1 MLRLRPRILLLTMI
15 LATSSVAIT
24 ACKKQAPG
32 LARKPYLQS
41 MTSSSV
47 IIAWKTG
54 NKETGQVN
62 FGATNALGQSVTESK
77 SRDNH
82 HVTLTGLSPATTYF
96 YEVGNA
102 SGSLSQ
108 VYQFTT
114 APANTVSD
122 FTFVAIGDSGSGSSE
137 QKRLAQRLENETFDF
152 WVHTGDIVYDAGAKK
167 DFQPKFF
174 DPYENILAEK
184 TLFPSPGNH
193 DQYLF
198 GVGYKDAFHT
208 PANNPAKSELYYSFE
223 WGDAK
228 FVSINT
234 NVTPSLMS
242 SKQIDWIRA
251 ELTSNTKR
259 WLIVFFHIPLYSSGS
274 HGSNSTLQN
283 RLGALF
289 ETSGVDLV
297 LTGHDHHYERSKPLK
312 DHNTDPAYK
321 GLVHILTG
329 GGGKSLRSVSAKSF
343 AAFAQ
348 SAYHYTKLRVSS
360 TAING
365 EAIDIDGNVI
375 DAFTIQK

>member
-1 MLRLRPRILLLTMI
+1 MLKRRMPLFLMLVT
-15 LATSSVAIT
+15 LAVSPAAVT
-24 ACKKQAPG
+24 ACKKQPPG

-41 MTSSSV
+41 MTSTSV

-54 NKETGQVN
+54 DKEVGIVN
-62 FGATNALGQSVTESK
+62 YGLSNNLGQSETESK

-82 HVTLTGLSPATTYF
+82 HVKLTGLSPATTYF
-96 YEVGNA
+96 YQVANGNGA
-102 SGSLSQ
+102 LSQ
-108 VYQFTT
+108 IYEFTT
-114 APANTVSD
+114 APASSVSD

-137 QKRLAQRLENETFDF
+137 QKRIAQRLENESFDF

-184 TLFPSPGNH
+184 TFFPSPGNH

-208 PANNPAKSELYYSFE
+208 FANNPKKSEMYYSFE
-223 WGDAK
+223 WGDSK

-242 SKQIDWIRA
+242 SKQIDWIRG

-274 HGSNSTLQN
+274 HGSNNTLQR

-312 DHNTDPAYK
+312 DHNTDPNYK

-329 GGGKSLRSVSAKSF
+329 GGGKGLRSVSPKSF
-343 AAFAQ
+343 SAYAQ
-348 SAYHYTKLRVSS
+348 SAYHYTKFRVSRNE
-360 TAING
+360 IQG
-365 EAIDIDGNVI
+365 EAIDIDGKII
-375 DAFTIQK
+375 DAFTIRK